1 MRLWGFR
8 NIVSKVFGNKDS
20 AYKGEKKTDHDICE
34 DPANKAEYEN
44 SYKQV
49 YPLGTGICGCHY
61 PPDAVFHE
69 ELKGPYYQRVG
80 QGSKTGGV
88 DIGSAAC
95 LNVQN
100 KQGKNSTTAGACQ
113 TVNRNATRISYGN
126 GQGQSPMCPVG
137 GGCFTDVAGK
147 SVGYNNES
155 RTEASSKNIGIFT
168 PGNMTMNAEKGVGIG
183 VNKGSNQNVWTRWE
197 PDGTFHLQ
205 VKPSGG
211 SGGNAFVRI
220 DPNGDIFIESK
231 QSCNITAKH
240 INIKSKSMTVDVN
253 NTQWNG
259 KINQDGIHKDSRGHH
274 CPKC

>member
-34 DPANKAEYEN
+34 DPANKAKYEN

-61 PPDAVFHE
+61 PPEAVFHE
-69 ELKGPYYQRVG
+69 ELKGPYYQRIG
-80 QGSKTGGV
+80 QGSKSGAMDWGCTSVNGQVKLGG
-88 DIGSAAC
+88 
-95 LNVQN
+95 NFT
-100 KQGKNSTTAGACQ
+100 QGGASQ
-113 TVNRNATRISYGN
+113 DVRRNGCRMSYGN
-126 GQGQSPMCPVG
+126 GSGQSPMCPVG
-137 GGCFTDVAGK
+137 GGRFTDVAGK
-147 SVGYNNES
+147 DVGYNNES
-155 RTEASSKNIGIFT
+155 RTEASSKNIGVFT

-211 SGGNAFVRI
+211 SGGNAFVKI
-220 DPNGDIFIESK
+220 SPNGEIQITTQNK
-231 QSCNITAKH
+231 CNIEAQKITLKANSMDVDIPSTKWKG
-240 INIKSKSMTVDVN
+240 NIK
-253 NTQWNG
+253 
-259 KINQDGIHKDSRGHH
+259 QDGRHDATIQTNCR
-274 CPKC
+274 CP